1 MAELKTKVSNA
12 SVGKFIDGIE
22 DNQMRRDCLALMD
35 IMGKATKSEP
45 RMWDTNIV
53 GFGSYHYKYAS
64 GREGDWML
72 TAFAPRKQNLTLY
85 VMPGFAGR
93 DELMAK
99 LGKHS
104 GGKSCI
110 YVKRL
115 SDLHLPTLKKLVTDS
130 VKHLRKT
137 YPVSRQ
143 AARKD

>member
-1 MAELKTKVSNA
+1 MAELKTKVNDA
-12 SVGKFIDGIE
+12 SVGKFLDGIE
-22 DNQMRRDCLALMD
+22 DEQMRRDCLTLVD

-45 RMWDTNIV
+45 RMWGANIV

-85 VMPGFAGR
+85 VMPGFSGR

-104 GGKSCI
+104 CGKSCI

-130 VKHLRKT
+130 VKHLHKA
-137 YPVSRQ
+137 S
-143 AARKD
+143 AAQRV